1 MSLFICSE
9 CECTENHSCCSPHH
23 QKGLVKD
30 KSYPNWGLMDMHD
43 NKKMLCSECNMGTWH
58 GEWEKSYPSE
68 LEKEYAKLSKYGYT
82 TYFDHPIRFELFK
95 TIQASARRD
104 YFMERILRA
113 DDNNEHLIYDPDLD
127 ELFTEKE
134 YMDRHVRN
142 RLAKMTGIMGMTGI
156 NLENMFKRGI
166 PHWKECQ
173 SDDER
178 DANKYKAQLKRDI
191 KTLKKNPDYD
201 KELLAKMQEEYK
213 EL

>member
-1 MSLFICSE
+1 
-9 CECTENHSCCSPHH
+9 
-23 QKGLVKD
+23 
-30 KSYPNWGLMDMHD
+30 
-43 NKKMLCSECNMGTWH
+43 
-58 GEWEKSYPSE
+58 
-68 LEKEYAKLSKYGYT
+68 
-82 TYFDHPIRFELFK
+82 
-95 TIQASARRD
+95 
-104 YFMERILRA
+104 MERILRA

-178 DANKYKAQLKRDI
+178 DVKRYKAQLKRDI